1 MKGPEFVWE
10 GVCMPVVLF
19 RCVSRV
25 FCAFPLL
32 KGESVRDPSRSTA
45 QGPHQLNSILF
56 WNEIVSTLDFEME
69 FWHCIDDSVSQKILS
84 A

>member
-32 KGESVRDPSRSTA
+32 KGEF
-45 QGPHQLNSILF
+45 L
-56 WNEIVSTLDFEME
+56 E
-69 FWHCIDDSVSQKILS
+69 
-84 A
+84 